1 MFSNLVLKGFK
12 NYKISGNFLG
22 NSDSFSPEVSSGIL
36 FFFFFFWNLILY
48 THSKRFL
55 RSNKFGENVS
65 QCMPRGCYSIFSP
78 KNA

>member
-36 FFFFFFWNLILY
+36 FFFFFFFGILFFI
-48 THSKRFL
+48 H
-55 RSNKFGENVS
+55 
-65 QCMPRGCYSIFSP
+65 IP
-78 KNA
+78 KGS

>member
-22 NSDSFSPEVSSGIL
+22 NSDSLSPEVGSGILL
-36 FFFFFFWNLILY
+36 FFFFLNLILY
-48 THSKRFL
+48 THSRRFL

-65 QCMPRGCYSIFSP
+65 QCMPRGCYFIFSP
-78 KNA
+78 RNA